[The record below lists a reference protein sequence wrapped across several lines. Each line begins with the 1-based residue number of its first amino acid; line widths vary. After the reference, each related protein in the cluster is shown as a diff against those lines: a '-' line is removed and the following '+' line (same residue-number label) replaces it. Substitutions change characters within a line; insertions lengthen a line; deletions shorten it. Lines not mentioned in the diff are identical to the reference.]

1 VPFLPWPSSRSA
13 DGDLGHEAGAQKH
26 PGRVVHQIPHH
37 RQAGL
42 ITAQFVQNMK
52 RFAAELVDVLLVSI
66 KNDRCQKDVDE
77 FRSGIMGIFSF
88 GVQPQDTLS

>member
-1 VPFLPWPSSRSA
+1 
-13 DGDLGHEAGAQKH
+13 
-26 PGRVVHQIPHH
+26 
-37 RQAGL
+37 
-42 ITAQFVQNMK
+42 MK